1 MININTENCLFLLG
15 ILGCSDRE
23 HLGKFKIG
31 KKTLTNMI
39 KGSLIKKELLI
50 VNGVSRYVY
59 ILDQKGISLFRKLY
73 PNYDI
78 GRSRSL
84 PHDYFHSCKVIE
96 LVDDI
101 NILKTYKNEKYIRN
115 KYRDKIKEYEL
126 KYDIQ
131 ISCPDCSLI
140 IDSKKIYIE
149 TLFTT
154 NKTKEQNKKNF
165 EYILNEGDDL
175 IIFKI

>member
-59 ILDQKGISLFRKLY
+59 I
-73 PNYDI
+73 
-78 GRSRSL
+78 
-84 PHDYFHSCKVIE
+84 
-96 LVDDI
+96 
-101 NILKTYKNEKYIRN
+101 
-115 KYRDKIKEYEL
+115 
-126 KYDIQ
+126 
-131 ISCPDCSLI
+131 
-140 IDSKKIYIE
+140 
-149 TLFTT
+149 
-154 NKTKEQNKKNF
+154 
-165 EYILNEGDDL
+165 
-175 IIFKI
+175 